1 MSNDHIDLLRGL
13 NGDPYATSGLGQL
26 GRAEYEK
33 QRRQKAK
40 RKRPATTTEEPHPLG
55 SGYRPFRTTEELIEN
70 MPGAVILLISCLGA
84 IMAIT
89 AVHIGFPAIA
99 TDILALEAG
108 WMAWLAF
115 PAAAIGGFFAGH
127 VALALLIYAID
138 WLLQAAIMVAFAV
151 GFLGLLYWLFAM

>member
-1 MSNDHIDLLRGL
+1 MSNDHLDLLRGL

-26 GRAEYEK
+26 GRAEYQR
-33 QRRQKAK
+33 QRRLKDQ
-40 RKRPATTTEEPHPLG
+40 RKRPATKADVPHPLG
-55 SGYRPFRTTEELIEN
+55 SGYRPFRTTEKLIEDI
-70 MPGAVILLISCLGA
+70 PGAVILLFSCLGA
-84 IMAIT
+84 IVAIG
-89 AVHIGFPAIA
+89 AVHIGFPTIA

-138 WLLQAAIMVAFAV
+138 WLLQAAMAAAFA
-151 GFLGLLYWLFAM
+151 GAFFGLIYLLFVR